1 MKQVKKTRTLEIY
14 VQLCEDRIIDK
25 AEMAKKYGVDERS
38 IQRDIDD
45 IRSFLADY
53 SVSQGKQNGRCVI
66 YDRSLKGY
74 KMVGNDVAMS
84 NSEILAV
91 SKILLESRAFKKEE
105 ISSILE
111 KLINGCASPESKKL
125 VEDAVRNEKFHYVEL
140 YSKPHFTELLWELN
154 ENVQHYN
161 LMEIV
166 YEKAVSSKETVTRT
180 IEPVAVLFSEY
191 YFYLNAY
198 IVEKNNE
205 GKYVH
210 SFEYPTVFRIDRIK
224 KQKDIGVKFKVVY
237 ANRFEEGEYRK
248 RIHFMQAGKLHKC
261 RFCYKGRNK
270 EAVFDRFP
278 TAVLLSENDTGCV
291 FEVETYGRGIMMWLL
306 SQGANVVVLEPES
319 FRERMKQEL
328 QEMLSLYVDV

>member
-1 MKQVKKTRTLEIY
+1 MKQLKKARTLEIY
-14 VQLCEDRIIDK
+14 AQLCEGRVIDK
-25 AEMAKKYGVDERS
+25 AEIAKKFGVDERS

-45 IRSFLADY
+45 IRAFIDDY
-53 SVSQGKQNGRCVI
+53 SVSQGKQNGRSVV
-66 YDRSLKGY
+66 YDRLEKGY
-74 KMVGNDVAMS
+74 RMVGNDVSMS

-91 SKILLESRAFKKEE
+91 SKILLESRAFEKKE

-111 KLINGCASPESKKL
+111 KLIDGCASPKSKKL

-140 YSKPHFTELLWELN
+140 YSKPHFTELLWEIN

-180 IEPVAVLFSEY
+180 IEPMAVLFSEY

-224 KQKDIGVKFKVVY
+224 KQRNIGLKFKIAY

-248 RIHFMQAGKLHKC
+248 RIHFMQAGNLHKC
-261 RFCYKGRNK
+261 RFYYKGRNK

-278 TAVLLSENDTGCV
+278 TAILISEDEKGCI

-306 SQGANVVVLEPES
+306 SQGANAVVLEPKS

-328 QEMLSLYVDV
+328 QEMLDGYM